1 MKTIDE
7 RVFDLKLNLVN
18 LEKELE
24 AIKQDNYYQPKSDL
38 RISSERKNYPNQK
51 VIIREANEINYN
63 FLFQEFF
70 SQGFNEVK
78 IEKL

>member
-24 AIKQDNYYQPKSDL
+24 AIKQDNYYQPKIDL

-70 SQGFNEVK
+70 SQGFNLVK
-78 IEKL
+78 ISKL